1 MMKSDRI
8 RVAISILLT
17 VSLCAIV
24 LSTGCLDS
32 SGSSENSGDN
42 RSSSLTFL
50 VNNDPNT
57 VPVGTAYNQSLA
69 EFWRFTLDGPYAA
82 NPNWNT
88 ASLDPTPVILYD
100 INGQPQYY
108 EFYVR
113 NNGGIPGYFW
123 TAANKLMAHGIFRV
137 YEGAPSYN
145 HSLVAQE
152 AENVVSGR
160 FPDYPVLSNV
170 PALYGG
176 GYPMLSSMIMIRNS
190 SSGASERI
198 IVDAFTHEIVPD
210 HASEDYKGHEYAW
223 SYLDSIPEN
232 EYPARIAQ
240 WELQDSNASRIVGYA
255 MTKGIDVRLPLSK
268 QDAGIIRNYFAG
280 ESPDKPEEDS
290 LPQDEDESFL
300 QNDGHPIT
308 DEMIRE
314 NVVPVDTARIQA
326 QSYFWRRLVD
336 RPDIY
341 DDLSYRQA
349 TISSHDPVAV
359 MDINGRML
367 FYLFSVE
374 RGEKHLDWIVIGAN
388 KILGTWLNMPSDN
401 YDFNNATKKARD
413 IAGKELP
420 GSVIQSS
427 RLVYCNDVSRGGLWM
442 VLSLDDPST
451 DEKHRIIIDTWTLN
465 ATSEKIPS
473 SGGAADFPS
482 LFSRVETGESSHW
495 IGLWNKE
502 NKKDR
507 ALIAYARSQGIPV
520 NRPLD
525 DSEIVNLGAYISKN
539 TPVYGHRLE
548 FNPLYPEPAVRPTLN
563 KESQVWHEQA
573 DWFSVVDVDASL
585 STGDIER
592 IISSHHISY
601 NYTLWVVPM
610 SIARN
615 YYLRVS
621 ESDYNR
627 TFSILTS
634 NESAFV
640 PEPVTGM
647 WEYLEILKREN
658 GTITIP
664 VAIGP
669 PEEAN
674 FLHLKAEGVHL
685 DRMKTVY
692 VKYDYLTIPK
702 KADREKILAELNDD
716 DRVLF
721 ARKEYP
727 G

>member
-1 MMKSDRI
+1 MKTDRI
-8 RVAISILLT
+8 GAIIFILLT

-24 LSTGCLDS
+24 LTTGCTDLTGSPGKFGNNQSNSPLFPS
-32 SGSSENSGDN
+32 S
-42 RSSSLTFL
+42 
-50 VNNDPNT
+50 NDPDT
-57 VPVGTAYNQSLA
+57 VPVGSAYNQSIA
-69 EFWRFTLDGPYAA
+69 EFWSFAIEGPYSSD
-82 NPNWNT
+82 PNWSY
-88 ASLDPTPVILYD
+88 ASLDPEPVILYD
-100 INGQPQYY
+100 INGKPQYY
-108 EFYVR
+108 EFYLR
-113 NNGGIPGYFW
+113 NKGTIPGYFW
-123 TAANKLMAHGIFRV
+123 TAANKHMSHGVFRL
-137 YEGAPSYN
+137 YQGAPSYN
-145 HSLVAQE
+145 HSQIRQD
-152 AENVVSGR
+152 AEKIVKGR
-160 FPDYPVLSNV
+160 YPDYPVLSNT
-170 PALYGG
+170 PALYSG
-176 GYPMLSSMIMIRNS
+176 GYPHLCAMVTIRNTTA
-190 SSGASERI
+190 GANERI

-210 HASEDYKGHEYAW
+210 HPSEDFKGHEYAW
-223 SYLDSIPEN
+223 SYLDSIPQS
-232 EYPARIAQ
+232 EYPDRVSQ

-255 MTKGIDVRLPLSK
+255 MAQGIDVRLPLSE
-268 QDAGIIRNYFAG
+268 QNTSIIRNYSVVT
-280 ESPDKPEEDS
+280 SPVQSGGAD
-290 LPQDEDESFL
+290 LNPQDEDESYL
-300 QNDGHPIT
+300 QNDDRPIT

-326 QSYFWRRLVD
+326 QSYFWRRQVD
-336 RPDIY
+336 RPEIY

-349 TISSHDPVAV
+349 TLSGREPVV
-359 MDINGRML
+359 IEDINGKKL
-367 FYLFSVE
+367 FYVFSVE
-374 RGEKHLDWIVIGAN
+374 RGEKHIDWIVIGAN
-388 KILGTWLNMPSDN
+388 RILGTWLNMPSDN

-413 IAGKELP
+413 TAGKEFP
-420 GSVIQSS
+420 GSVIRSS
-427 RLVYCNDVSRGGLWM
+427 RLVYCNDVSHGGLWM

-451 DEKHRIIIDTWTLN
+451 DEKHRIIVDTWTLN

-520 NRPLD
+520 NRPLT
-525 DSEIVNLGAYISKN
+525 DSEIVNLGEYISKN
-539 TPVYGHRLE
+539 TPVYGHRPE

-563 KESQVWHEQA
+563 KESQAWHEQA

-592 IISSHHISY
+592 IINSHHISY

-615 YYLRVS
+615 YYLRVP
-621 ESDYNR
+621 EPDYNR

-634 NESAFV
+634 NGSAFV
-640 PEPVTGM
+640 PEQVTGM

-674 FLHLKAEGVHL
+674 FLRMKEQGVHMN
-685 DRMKTVY
+685 RMKTVY
-692 VKYDYLTIPK
+692 VNFDSGTK
-702 KADREKILAELNDD
+702 KADREKILAELNED